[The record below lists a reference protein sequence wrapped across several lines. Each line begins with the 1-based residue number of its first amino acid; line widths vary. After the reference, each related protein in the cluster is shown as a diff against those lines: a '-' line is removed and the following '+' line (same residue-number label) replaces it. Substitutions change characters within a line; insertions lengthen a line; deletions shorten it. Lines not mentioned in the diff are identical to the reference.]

1 MVASTT
7 FSRLSLATAAAL
19 AMLPTFAQGQAGAIP
34 VLPNRAVQV
43 LIPNAAGGP
52 ADLLARVV
60 GPKLGEAIGRSIIP
74 DNRPSNNG
82 IVAGELVAHG
92 PADGTM
98 LLVGNTGTQAINA
111 TLYKN
116 LQYSP
121 VNDFAPITNAITSG
135 LYAVANPKLPAESI
149 KDLIA
154 YAKTVP
160 GKINLAIAG
169 ATGQIAGNALKLQ
182 AGIDLNDV
190 WYKGGTPAVIA
201 VISGESMMT
210 LTNLSNVEPH
220 VKAGKLKLIGLT
232 SAKRDPAMP
241 NVPTFAENGL
251 AGYDVSMWYGFFAP
265 VKTPAPVIQAYYREF
280 SKILNMPDIKS
291 HLVGAGYDMIINTPE
306 QFAEQV
312 KRDYER
318 YRKIILDS
326 NMPLQ

>member
-1 MVASTT
+1 MIATTT
-7 FSRLSLATAAAL
+7 FSRLSMATAAVCVLLPAL
-19 AMLPTFAQGQAGAIP
+19 AQGQTGPIP
-34 VLPNRAVQV
+34 GLPNRAVQII
-43 LIPNAAGGP
+43 IPNAAGGP
-52 ADLLARVV
+52 ADLLARLI
-60 GPKLGEAIGRSIIP
+60 GPKLGEAIGRNVIP

-82 IVAGELVAHG
+82 IVAGEIVSHG
-92 PADGTM
+92 VADGTVLM
-98 LLVGNTGTQAINA
+98 VGNTGTQAINA
-111 TLYKN
+111 TLYRN

-135 LYAVANPKLPAESI
+135 LFAVANPKLPAESI

-182 AGIDLNDV
+182 AGIDMNDV

-201 VISGESMMT
+201 VISGESMLT
-210 LTNLSNVEPH
+210 LTNLSNVEAH
-220 VKAGKLKLIGLT
+220 VKAGKLKLIGVT
-232 SAKRDPAMP
+232 SGKRDPLMP
-241 NVPTFAENGL
+241 GVPTFAENGL

-265 VKTPAPVIQAYYREF
+265 LKTPAPVIQAYHREL
-280 SKILNMPDIKS
+280 SKILAIPEIKTQ
-291 HLVGAGYDMIINTPE
+291 LNTWGYDLIVNTPE
-306 QFAEQV
+306 QFAEQL